1 MKPLCV
7 FTLFVILS
15 ASTVVGQIA
24 VNTDGSLPD
33 NSAMLEVKSASKGL
47 LPPRMTHSQM
57 NAIASPAN
65 GLIIYCTDCSNSGNG
80 ALAMFSSGDWYI
92 FAPTCIPALTPSA
105 GIHVPAETQIIWNW
119 NTVPNA
125 TGYKWNTANNYAGA
139 TDMGGVTTKT
149 ETGLTCNTACTRYVW
164 AYNTCGNST
173 QVTLTQTTSA
183 CAVAP
188 CEGTPTV
195 SYGGQIYNTVAIGS
209 QCWFKE
215 NLNIGTRINGSA
227 EQTDNS
233 SDRFAMG

>member
-1 MKPLCV
+1 
-7 FTLFVILS
+7 
-15 ASTVVGQIA
+15 
-24 VNTDGSLPD
+24 
-33 NSAMLEVKSASKGL
+33 
-47 LPPRMTHSQM
+47 
-57 NAIASPAN
+57 
-65 GLIIYCTDCSNSGNG
+65 
-80 ALAMFSSGDWYI
+80 MFSSGDWYI

-188 CEGTPTV
+188 LRGNTYGILWRPNIQYRSNRLTV
-195 SYGGQIYNTVAIGS
+195 LVQRKPEYWY
-209 QCWFKE
+209 E
-215 NLNIGTRINGSA
+215 NRWHCRSNK
-227 EQTDNS
+227 
-233 SDRFAMG
+233 